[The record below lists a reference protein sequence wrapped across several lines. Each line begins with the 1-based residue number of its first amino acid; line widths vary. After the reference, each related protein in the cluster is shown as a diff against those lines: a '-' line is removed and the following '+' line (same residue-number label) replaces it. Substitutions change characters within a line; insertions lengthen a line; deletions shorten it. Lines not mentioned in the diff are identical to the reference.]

1 MTDVPRT
8 LVGVKHALIFVDN
21 LRLGGYQRLALD
33 QAYFLSDCGF
43 QVTVIIFSPRES
55 WDFVSLED
63 SIIADKSIQFI
74 ALPYT
79 RFSVISQMSSHLKN
93 LSRPLIISHSLRAT
107 LNLRILKFFG
117 RYEYTINT
125 TIHQLPGLTDSV
137 QKVKRFIYAQFTD
150 QLFCFSEAVEQSW
163 RTQFGDRLSAVLQR
177 FSRQME
183 VLRNGVYLERLPSP
197 PLNSIHF
204 RNPQIVFLGRLAFWK
219 GLNTLQD
226 LASIS
231 GLSSFDFLFLIP
243 NTYNEPFEA
252 LVESLGTR
260 AVVVKGK
267 TVSSYVPMRG
277 DVHVYPANYGEAV
290 QIVEGISLNC
300 LEMGAMGIP
309 SLITKGGL
317 VTWPELS
324 DSDLYVETSWEDLE
338 NVATL
343 IYQVSQVSIREED
356 VKNVQ
361 SLVSIENQIE
371 ELRISF
377 P

>member
-1 MTDVPRT
+1 
-8 LVGVKHALIFVDN
+8 VGVKHALIFVDN